1 MVPCPGGNVRQR
13 RLIQQE
19 RRVSYRRVLVSFFFF
34 SLRGRNISSKTN
46 GGLERDARTAVCG
59 RARHGRST
67 AMTTELRLP
76 LPSHLRER
84 HSTETVWW
92 FPPLA
97 GAPSISWAPGAVS
110 RSYGRTLLGKNN
122 NLDTAPYPAWACSS
136 PRPLTLL
143 SIISPLSVVVVPTPA
158 PTCSPHLHTT
168 HQIMGVRRE
177 NFKKGKARSSAK
189 QGKPGS
195 PGVL

>member
-1 MVPCPGGNVRQR
+1 MAPCPGGSVQQR

-92 FPPLA
+92 LPPLA
-97 GAPSISWAPGAVS
+97 GAPSISWPPGAVS

-122 NLDTAPYPAWACSS
+122 NLDTAPYPARSCCAFPPSIDSPVHHQSS
-136 PRPLTLL
+136 PLCRLRPN
-143 SIISPLSVVVVPTPA
+143 
-158 PTCSPHLHTT
+158 TCIHLHTT

>member
-1 MVPCPGGNVRQR
+1 MVPCPGGNVQQR

-59 RARHGRST
+59 RARHGRPT

-84 HSTETVWW
+84 HSTDTVWW

-110 RSYGRTLLGKNN
+110 RSYGRKLLGKNN
-122 NLDTAPYPAWACSS
+122 NLDTAPYPARSCCSF

-143 SIISPLSVVVVPTPA
+143 SIINPLPSVVVVPTPA
-158 PTCSPHLHTT
+158 STCTPP
-168 HQIMGVRRE
+168 I
-177 NFKKGKARSSAK
+177 RSWE
-189 QGKPGS
+189 
-195 PGVL
+195 